1 METGERTCT
10 NGESGC
16 SRAGGQTD
24 NRLNC
29 QRMSLPQSAEAEGD
43 KLSVTQSL
51 ISAQWDVVMYI
62 SHISPLSWEDGMEKR
77 SKAGFEDNDSW
88 AQGQSG

>member
-1 METGERTCT
+1 MRSGRRTEGQLFELSK
-10 NGESGC
+10 NESE
-16 SRAGGQTD
+16 
-24 NRLNC
+24 
-29 QRMSLPQSAEAEGD
+29 SLPQSAEAEGD

-62 SHISPLSWEDGMEKR
+62 SHISPLSWKDGMEKR

-88 AQGQSG
+88 TQGQSG